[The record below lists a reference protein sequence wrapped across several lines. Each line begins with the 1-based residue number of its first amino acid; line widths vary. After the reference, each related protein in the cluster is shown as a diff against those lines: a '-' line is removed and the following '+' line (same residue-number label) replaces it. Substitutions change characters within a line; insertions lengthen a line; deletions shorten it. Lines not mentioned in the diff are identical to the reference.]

1 MTVISLN
8 IDPARNDEMAH
19 KNRLPKIEDVE
30 AGKGRNMKKKP
41 TPNETEVK
49 MLTTRVPKVL
59 IKRVKTFCS
68 ENEMTIQDFVTD
80 AIIEKLERV
89 YKERRKKLRL

>member
-30 AGKGRNMKKKP
+30 AGEGINMKKKP
-41 TPNETEVK
+41 IPNETEVK